1 MKPLKT
7 ARKTFPVTGMHCAVC
22 AGRVDKVLHAQEGVA
37 EARVNFAAGTV
48 WVEYDPTVTSP
59 EVWQEALRKIGFGLI
74 ITEEKEAVR
83 EQTDGEEHD
92 FRHLRMRTL
101 CAWALALPVC
111 ALHWWGTQTTIGN
124 ITQALLA
131 AAVVFGCGATFF
143 SQAWTLLRQRSCNM
157 DTLVALSTGTAFVFS
172 LFHLLLPIWSQATEI
187 HTHLYFE
194 AAAMPVAFV
203 LLGRM
208 LEGRARCHTTDAI
221 RRLSVLQPDTVT
233 LVRNGREV
241 TLPLAE
247 VKLGDVLRVKPGE
260 RLAVD
265 GMVME
270 GASYVDESTL
280 TGESMPVLKTG
291 GERVYAGTL
300 NGNGS
305 FTLRAESVGSA
316 TQLGRLI
323 ALVQEA
329 QGSRPPIQRLTD
341 RIASVFTPAI
351 LTLACS
357 AWAAWWMFGGQ
368 GGFEQ
373 GLQAFVTVLIIACPC
388 ALGLA
393 TPTAITVGIGWAAER
408 GILIRDAVSLEVAR
422 TIDSLVVDKTGTL
435 TEGAPAVSD
444 AWWGE
449 TDPKMQS
456 ALLALELCSEHP
468 TASALVKHLSTDITP
483 AVVTSFENLPGRGIR
498 GEIEGVS
505 YLAGNLQLLEEHQL
519 TPTAELANLA
529 MEWEDLGA
537 GVVYFAT
544 STEIV
549 ALFAVTDCLRPKA
562 PCVVH
567 DLQQRGIRVTMLT
580 GDGRRA
586 AHAVAEACGIKDFR
600 HNVLPRDKAEA
611 VKALQAA
618 GHRVTMV
625 GDGINDSAALALADL
640 GIAMGRGSDIARHTA
655 AVTLMGSDLRRLPE
669 VFTLSNLTVRTIH
682 QNLFWAFIYNLICLP
697 VAAGA
702 LVPFGGFTLPPMWAA
717 ASMALSSLCVVS
729 NSLLLRRRLSK
740 EKSVSP
746 TSIK

>member
-1 MKPLKT
+1 MKPIKT
-7 ARKTFPVTGMHCAVC
+7 TRKTFPVTGMHCAVC
-22 AGRVDKVLHAQEGVA
+22 AGRVDKMLHAQEGVV
-37 EARVNFAAGTV
+37 ETRVNFAAGTA
-48 WVEYDPTVTSP
+48 WVEYDPAVTSP

-74 ITEEKEAVR
+74 TTEEKEATR
-83 EQTDGEEHD
+83 KQTDVEEHD
-92 FRHLRMRTL
+92 FRRLRMRTL
-101 CAWALALPVC
+101 CAWALAFPVC
-111 ALHWWGTQTTIGN
+111 ALHWWGTQTIIGN
-124 ITQALLA
+124 VAQALLA
-131 AAVVFGCGATFF
+131 AAVVFGCGAPFF
-143 SQAWTLLRQRSCNM
+143 SQAWALLRQRSCNM
-157 DTLVALSTGTAFVFS
+157 DTLVAVSTGTAFVFS
-172 LFHLLLPIWSQATEI
+172 LFHLLLPIWSRAGEI

-203 LLGRM
+203 LLGRL
-208 LEGRARCHTTDAI
+208 LEGRARRHTTDAI
-221 RRLSVLQPDTVT
+221 RRLSALQPDTVT
-233 LVRNGREV
+233 LVHKGREV
-241 TLPLAE
+241 TLPLSE
-247 VKLGDVLRVKPGE
+247 VRPDDVLRVKPGE

-265 GMVME
+265 GVVME
-270 GASYVDESTL
+270 GSSYVDESAL

-291 GERVYAGTL
+291 GERAYAGTL
-300 NGNGS
+300 NGHGS
-305 FTLRAESVGSA
+305 FTLQAESVGSA

-329 QGSRPPIQRLTD
+329 QGSRPPIQRLAD
-341 RIASVFTPAI
+341 RIASVFTPSI

-357 AWAAWWMFGGQ
+357 AWTVWWMFGGQ

-373 GLQAFVTVLIIACPC
+373 GLQAFITVLIIACPC

-435 TEGAPAVSD
+435 TEGTPAVSD

-449 TDPKMQS
+449 TDPKMQP

-483 AVVTSFENLPGRGIR
+483 AVVTSFENLPGWGIR
-498 GEIEGVS
+498 GEVEGAG
-505 YLAGNLQLLEEHQL
+505 YLVGNLQLLEEHQL

-544 STEIV
+544 SAKIV
-549 ALFAVTDCLRPKA
+549 ALFAVTDRLRPEA
-562 PCVVH
+562 PYVVR

-611 VKALQAA
+611 VKSLQTA
-618 GHRVTMV
+618 GHRVAMI
-625 GDGINDSAALALADL
+625 GDGINDSAALAVADL
-640 GIAMGRGSDIARHTA
+640 SIAMGRGSDIARHTA
-655 AVTLMGSDLRRLPE
+655 AVTLMASDLRRLPE
-669 VFTLSNLTVRTIH
+669 LLTLSTFTVRTIR

-717 ASMALSSLCVVS
+717 SAMALSSLCVVS
-729 NSLLLRRRLSK
+729 NSLLLRKHLRG
-740 EKSVSP
+740 
-746 TSIK
+746 